1 MEIRRFIGL
10 AWYYR
15 TFIKVF
21 FYYNYPINSA
31 DYEGNQIGIDEKVLR
46 KLLEVKE
53 RLTTA
58 LVLTLPSRTKGFVM
72 YIDASRKGLS
82 CDLMQ
87 HGKVIAYA
95 SRQLKPHEVNY
106 HIHGLELAVVV
117 FALRV

>member
-1 MEIRRFIGL
+1 MWILVKEVVFLLRIIFTDEVFIDPRKVEAVLKWEKPTNMMEIRRFIGL

-53 RLTTA
+53 
-58 LVLTLPSRTKGFVM
+58 K
-72 YIDASRKGLS
+72 
-82 CDLMQ
+82 
-87 HGKVIAYA
+87 
-95 SRQLKPHEVNY
+95 VNY
-106 HIHGLELAVVV
+106 RPCADTSLKN
-117 FALRV
+117 